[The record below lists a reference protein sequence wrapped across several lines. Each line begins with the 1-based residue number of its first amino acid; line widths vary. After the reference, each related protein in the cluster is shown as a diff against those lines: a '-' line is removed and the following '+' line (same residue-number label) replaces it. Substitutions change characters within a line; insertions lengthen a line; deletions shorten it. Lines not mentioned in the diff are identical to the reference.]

1 MPLALSASA
10 ITQGRNRMASPA
22 RHNPDTARN
31 RLRFHLPPDLQ
42 RLRDLDSLRL
52 APNHGDAFA

>member
-1 MPLALSASA
+1 
-10 ITQGRNRMASPA
+10 MASPA